1 MCACPAVGPRQD
13 SGVMPFCAGML
24 PSATITASAPTI
36 RFISGLD
43 HTAYTLP
50 VYASQRGLPRYHATL
65 GSGCRHTWPGRTGYP
80 LGSNEKFQRCS
91 HLLPIFPGLAWRTM
105 VETMQGGSVG
115 QISRI
120 AAISAQASST
130 TEVEAFPFTTR
141 FRAFQSR
148 LLVWSARTT
157 PLHRSPGGIS
167 TSKGYPFTW
176 VVIGATQ
183 AKPVIPLKSTGES
196 TRPNRDPACS

>member
-91 HLLPIFPGLAWRTM
+91 HLLPISQAWPGAQWLKPPGRERT
-105 VETMQGGSVG
+105 GCGFRKIGDSAVG
-115 QISRI
+115 LFHGRGDGEVSRHKI
-120 AAISAQASST
+120 HTVPPSA
-130 TEVEAFPFTTR
+130 
-141 FRAFQSR
+141 
-148 LLVWSARTT
+148 
-157 PLHRSPGGIS
+157 
-167 TSKGYPFTW
+167 
-176 VVIGATQ
+176 
-183 AKPVIPLKSTGES
+183 
-196 TRPNRDPACS
+196 C